1 MRLSND
7 DPSSIA
13 SLVKRSADGD
23 VTAFS
28 RLYELYRVRV
38 FGFAVRMLGDS
49 QMAEDIAHDTFMVLI
64 EHPQKYSPE
73 RGSLI
78 TFLCAIA
85 RNQILLH
92 WRRLGYQLEEQ
103 MEDEELVE
111 IPGDTGRGPLT
122 EILSRELSEKITA
135 AIAQLPPLQREAIVL
150 REYEG
155 LAYQEIATIT
165 GSTVDMVRMR
175 LRRAR
180 QSLSLRLGPYLNS
193 GESSYE
199 LHRSTPGFR
208 SFA

>member
-28 RLYELYRVRV
+28 RLYELYRVRIY
-38 FGFAVRMLGDS
+38 GFAVRMLGDS

-64 EHPQKYSPE
+64 ENPQKYSPE

-111 IPGDTGRGPLT
+111 IPGDSGRGPLT

-155 LAYQEIATIT
+155 LTYQEIATIT
-165 GSTVDMVRMR
+165 DATVDMVRMR